1 MFKKKKVFSRK
12 NISSFFFPTNYRI
25 IFNFSSAQPLPI
37 SHQNRVTEDP
47 R

>member
-1 MFKKKKVFSRK
+1 MFKKKMFFPERTFLA
-12 NISSFFFPTNYRI
+12 FFFPTNYRI